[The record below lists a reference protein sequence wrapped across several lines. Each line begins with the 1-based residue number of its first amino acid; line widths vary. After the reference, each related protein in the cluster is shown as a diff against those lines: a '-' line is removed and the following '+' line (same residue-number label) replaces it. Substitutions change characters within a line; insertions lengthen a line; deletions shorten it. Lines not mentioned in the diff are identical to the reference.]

1 MRPVV
6 SGSPTLRA
14 VRPKLRFVLLAAS
27 TILTIVL
34 VALIVLDVLEGGSIQ
49 SSSTTT
55 NATQSGSFDGAVFPP
70 GVRAHDFTLTNQH
83 GQRVSLS
90 SYRGRVVMLAFM
102 FSNCHTCVLVANQ
115 VRGALDELEGSPHP
129 TTLFVST
136 DPQADTPA
144 SVSRFL
150 DETSLSGQVE
160 YLTGTPKKLQPL
172 WRAYAISPVSAGKT
186 AAEAGITVLLI
197 DRKGIERVGFEVEQ
211 ITPEGL
217 AHDIRLLTAD

>member
-1 MRPVV
+1 M
-6 SGSPTLRA
+6 S
-14 VRPKLRFVLLAAS
+14 PKLRFALPAVSSILA
-27 TILTIVL
+27 IVL
-34 VALIVLDVLEGGSIQ
+34 VAAIVFGAGKGDSSDKSDVH
-49 SSSTTT
+49 
-55 NATQSGSFDGAVFPP
+55 SGDFDGAVFPP
-70 GVRAHDFTLTNQH
+70 DVRAHDFTLANQH

-102 FSNCHTCVLVANQ
+102 FSNCQTCVLVANQ

-129 TTLFVST
+129 TTLIVST
-136 DPQADTPA
+136 DPRADTRA

-160 YLTGTPKKLQPL
+160 YLTGTPKELAPV

-186 AAEAGITVLLI
+186 AAEAGIAVLLI

-217 AHDIRLLTAD
+217 SHDIRLLMDGR